1 VWSFSR
7 RLALLIAVVALALPL
22 LASIRY
28 VRDVAR
34 PGTGDRAIDWA
45 AQALPAQVR
54 VLTRL
59 DLGLD
64 ESRVEVFKVPRL
76 DQRVQVLASDFVFA
90 THRDDPAPLA
100 GLAPLA
106 TFAPTG
112 RYDGPT
118 ITAYTVP
125 DAVRPRR
132 APVVLDGATVTSS
145 SGAASLPAAIDGR
158 PDTWWHTSGIQQAG
172 DFLTVELGRAADL
185 TGLELGLGREPR
197 FAARELK
204 LEVREGGVWSRP
216 PWVEGRTA
224 PDAQRPPVSQLL
236 LLLRPVRAD
245 AVRLTLTRNSGR
257 RWGIAELTLWQS
269 AP

>member
-1 VWSFSR
+1 
-7 RLALLIAVVALALPL
+7 
-22 LASIRY
+22 
-28 VRDVAR
+28 
-34 PGTGDRAIDWA
+34 
-45 AQALPAQVR
+45 
-54 VLTRL
+54 
-59 DLGLD
+59 
-64 ESRVEVFKVPRL
+64 
-76 DQRVQVLASDFVFA
+76 
-90 THRDDPAPLA
+90 
-100 GLAPLA
+100 
-106 TFAPTG
+106 
-112 RYDGPT
+112 
-118 ITAYTVP
+118 
-125 DAVRPRR
+125 
-132 APVVLDGATVTSS
+132 VLDGATVTSS